1 MKGKEVEPSLWLE
14 RLRETE
20 FWKTNKKVTI
30 LLYAIFGVA
39 FYLLLIGNVLP
50 MQYELKEGSIS
61 PNTITAPAT
70 IIDEVATEKAKERAK
85 QGVSPVFT
93 KDDKVTND
101 QIDQIERFFSEA
113 KSTLSEKSLNET
125 EKKNRIKEVMGG
137 KEEKL
142 SEEFFGKLVRTP
154 VDDLTEI
161 RVGTREIVAEIMG
174 DGVKETELAEK
185 TRAVDQKFS
194 TLSPN
199 SRYLVQRLA
208 KFYIIPNEF
217 SDAPKTKAL
226 QEAAMNNADL
236 VKIEQGQ
243 NIVTKGQKITA
254 DQYEKL
260 MKFKLLRSTNLWGS
274 YIGLALLL
282 IVVLIFFYLYI
293 QRFHPSVAH
302 DNFKI
307 IMFFLVLT
315 ICMTG
320 MKVIAI
326 GQNLDEWS
334 TLGYLSPVALGGML
348 VTLLLNVELGFLCIV
363 YLSIVTS
370 MFFSGEGHQLFDF
383 RFGLVALMG
392 GVVSAFALSGVKRRS
407 SVLYAGIYGSIASVV
422 TIMALFFIFPAEGW
436 STIWRSLSLGL
447 AGGIFCSILTIG
459 FLPGFESLFGILSP
473 LRLLELSN
481 PNHPLLKK
489 LLYDAPG
496 TYHHS
501 VIVGNLAEAGAEA
514 IGANGLLARVGAY
527 YHDLGKTKRP
537 QFFIE
542 NQIGKENPHDKISPN
557 LSKTII
563 ISHTRDGI
571 EMLKKYRIPEPIQD
585 IAAQHHGTTLIK
597 YFYFRALEATDG
609 MNVLEEDYRY
619 PGPKPQFKE
628 AAIVGIADCVEAA
641 VRSVAKPTPS
651 RIEGVIKKI
660 IQQRLEDGQ
669 FDECDLT
676 IKELDLIAQAMCATL
691 QGIFHNRIEYP
702 ESPTLTGKGARQ
714 H

>member
-1 MKGKEVEPSLWLE
+1 MKGKEIEPSLWLD

-20 FWKTNKKVTI
+20 FWKTSKKVTFF
-30 LLYAIFGVA
+30 LYAIFGVA

-70 IIDEVATEKAKERAK
+70 IIDEAATQKAKERAA
-85 QGVSPVFT
+85 QGVPPVFT

-101 QIDQIERFFSEA
+101 QIGQIDHFFSEVR
-113 KSTLSEKSLNET
+113 SILSEKSLNET
-125 EKKNRIKEVMGG
+125 EKKNRMKEIVGG

-174 DGVKETELAEK
+174 DGVKEAELAEK
-185 TRAVDQKFS
+185 TRIVEQKFA
-194 TLSPN
+194 TLSPH
-199 SRYLVQRLA
+199 SRDLVQKLA

-217 SDAPKTKAL
+217 PDAPKTKAL

-243 NIVTKGQKITA
+243 NIVTKGEKITA

-260 MKFKLLRSTNLWGS
+260 KKFKILSSTNLWGS

-282 IVVLIFFYLYI
+282 VVVLIFFYLFI
-293 QRFHPSVAH
+293 GRFHPSVAH

-307 IMFFLVLT
+307 IMLFLVLT

-320 MKVIAI
+320 MKLIAI

-334 TLGYLSPVALGGML
+334 ILGYLSPAALGGML

-392 GVVSAFALSGVKRRS
+392 GVVSAFSLSGVKRRS
-407 SVLYAGIYGSIASVV
+407 SVLYAGIFGSIASVV

-436 STIWRSLSLGL
+436 STIWRSLTLGL
-447 AGGIFCSILTIG
+447 VGSIFCSILTIG

-501 VIVGNLAEAGAEA
+501 VIVGNLAESGAEA

-563 ISHTRDGI
+563 ISHTRDGV
-571 EMLKKYRIPEPIQD
+571 EMLKQYRIPEPIQD

-597 YFYFRALEATDG
+597 YFYFKALEATDG
-609 MNVLEEDYRY
+609 MNVIEEDYRY

-676 IKELDLIAQAMCATL
+676 IKELDLITQAMCATL

-702 ESPTLTGKGARQ
+702 EGPTLTGKGAKQ